1 MPMWGYYAGAGMG
14 WWMILSSIF
23 WLVLAGI
30 VVWALVSWLSRPAR
44 GTTPPQMPPQQSAL
58 DILNTRYAR
67 GEIDTAT
74 YQSMREQLE
83 APTAPRAIPDGQPLR
98 TP

>member
-1 MPMWGYYAGAGMG
+1 MPMWGYYAGGGMG
-14 WWMILSSIF
+14 WWLILTSIF

-30 VVWALVSWLSRPAR
+30 AVWAVVSWLSRASR

-58 DILNTRYAR
+58 GILNARYAR

-74 YQSMREQLE
+74 YQAMREQLE
-83 APTAPRAIPDGQPLR
+83 APTSLSAPKAIPGGR
-98 TP
+98 